1 MEASLV
7 CCMHWKEHQKEVRSG
22 GREGT
27 GISEKK
33 DCVFAT
39 ELWYYASLITYN
51 KTLACYNPFSY
62 FLSVKQWFTK
72 TWSRAA
78 AFSSPPQCPISII
91 LLCLY
96 RECCFLP
103 SDVLQEDTCQVTSAP
118 FHTAV
123 WDLVSRLHLNWSVI
137 LGQALDTKL
146 CWESAA
152 AKVCVTL
159 RSGVCPAA
167 GLELQSC
174 FLLSAEDAF
183 TYLGGVLKW
192 FIKVSVASAATSLIC
207 FTGVAE
213 GLQTVPPC
221 CGCSAVRYS
230 SPLPGIWGKGSVLTD
245 KVSVNDYV
253 CLHCSVQSWIF
264 LHTWFLGRKVER
276 VKDPVFWF
284 LGYLWDLHNAK

>member
-7 CCMHWKEHQKEVRSG
+7 CCMHWKQHQKEVRSG

-51 KTLACYNPFSY
+51 KTLVCYNPFSY

-72 TWSRAA
+72 TWSWAA

-91 LLCLY
+91 LLFLY

-103 SDVLQEDTCQVTSAP
+103 SDVLQEDTCQVTSTP

-123 WDLVSRLHLNWSVI
+123 WDLVSRLHLNQSVI

-146 CWESAA
+146 CWQSAA

-159 RSGVCPAA
+159 RPGVCPAA

-174 FLLSAEDAF
+174 FLLRAEDAF
-183 TYLGGVLKW
+183 TYLGAGGGLTVVHKSICSLCSHIYNLLYRSSCGSPDGAPLLRVLCCTVLFTPPW
-192 FIKVSVASAATSLIC
+192 HLGQGIC
-207 FTGVAE
+207 AN
-213 GLQTVPPC
+213 
-221 CGCSAVRYS
+221 R
-230 SPLPGIWGKGSVLTD
+230 
-245 KVSVNDYV
+245 
-253 CLHCSVQSWIF
+253 
-264 LHTWFLGRKVER
+264 
-276 VKDPVFWF
+276 
-284 LGYLWDLHNAK
+284 